1 MDEILIYI
9 YVYCSRTPFIIKS
22 TCVNLY
28 FSFSGDMPFLDN
40 PTTTRQILDNQR
52 RPILGPQNTSPKTPQ
67 QREPPSFSQNEP
79 YNQILDDVLYYHQ
92 TGGVHDSY
100 HPYPWTPI
108 PETSTKGTFSDQN
121 DISNMLHGMSFHDE
135 DTARRYRIGP
145 Q

>member
-1 MDEILIYI
+1 
-9 YVYCSRTPFIIKS
+9 
-22 TCVNLY
+22 
-28 FSFSGDMPFLDN
+28 MPFLDN

-67 QREPPSFSQNEP
+67 QGEPPSFSQNKP

-92 TGGVHDSY
+92 TGVVHDSY

-108 PETSTKGTFSDQN
+108 PETSTKGTFSEQN

-135 DTARRYRIGP
+135 DTARRYRVGP